1 MTKEET
7 NEEIDLIEVFINIYV
22 FLKKNFWLLF
32 TALLLGA
39 ILGYSTKFLKKEY
52 FESTMLIESKILD
65 ENIVNEYINNIHS
78 IKEDDNLSLLSQ
90 KMDIEPKE
98 LKNLIKIKSSI
109 YYKGEHEAED
119 DVKDNVKD
127 NVKNN
132 NVKDGI
138 EEEVEDQLAYLIVD
152 VTANNNTIF
161 NKLAIGISDF
171 INDEKYVHDEIKSFK
186 RDAQKL
192 IHKIEEEI
200 YKIEQIQAR
209 LINPQQKDGEIKI
222 YYQEKSL
229 HEELL
234 SLTKEKYELEKA
246 IEYASPFRVIKDFTV
261 YQKPESNL
269 TTYTVQGA
277 LLLFFIALLI
287 LMIKKFNQW
296 LKEKGIN

>member
-39 ILGYSTKFLKKEY
+39 ILGY
-52 FESTMLIESKILD
+52 
-65 ENIVNEYINNIHS
+65 
-78 IKEDDNLSLLSQ
+78 
-90 KMDIEPKE
+90 
-98 LKNLIKIKSSI
+98 LIKIKSSI

-200 YKIEQIQAR
+200 HKIEQIQAR
-209 LINPQQKDGEIKI
+209 LINPQQKNGEIKI